1 MSGLIIDSE
10 ACIGCGRCVRACA
23 SGGIVVEGER
33 PSRCARVTDGCILC
47 GGCVDACPVNAI
59 SIERDEAAGAVDLD
73 AYRDIWVF
81 AQTDEHDT
89 VTPVAYELMGKG
101 RELADA
107 RGCRLV
113 ALVGM
118 SPEGSL
124 GDLEHLVCAGAD
136 EVLACR
142 DERLRQNDAEVYARL
157 ICDLVAERKPEAIL
171 YGATAFGRE
180 LAPGVAVRL
189 QTGLTAD
196 CTVLSMDTETG
207 LLQQTRPAFGGN
219 LMATIVCPNHRPQ
232 MATVRPGIF
241 KAPDFDYDRSGT
253 ITRGGRE
260 GAESFSLI
268 RRNPRG
274 PQPFVL
280 PKRADPPEALFPKQ
294 NLPLPFP
301 LHELPGAEKPP
312 ARRKMRAQSGE
323 ERRGL
328 LVDHV
333 RGDDVEERRWRKRL
347 ERPRERGDA
356 GDAVC
361 ERLLARRE
369 RRLAVE
375 VERDDARGA
384 LERRHERQRPR
395 AAPHVEDARAGEV
408 LGEEQQDREARG
420 LVRPGAERADGGE
433 IETPDAGRRNAGQD
447 SFVGVEEVPL
457 HENGA
462 PQGGRFGNPVAG
474 DFFEGGKA
482 GSSDRV
488 ERGQGCREVFGVDPH
503 GEPASRRSRRRKLQ
517 SP

>member
-33 PSRCARVTDGCILC
+33 PNRCARVTDGCILC

-81 AQTDEHDT
+81 VQTDEHDT

-118 SPEGSL
+118 GPEGSL

-136 EVLACR
+136 EVLVCR

-196 CTVLSMDTETG
+196 CTVLSMDAEAG

-241 KAPDFDYDRSGT
+241 KARVEISIPAEEWGQQASIADAERLVVVG
-253 ITRGGRE
+253 RGIG
-260 GAESFSLI
+260 S
-268 RRNPRG
+268 
-274 PQPFVL
+274 
-280 PKRADPPEALFPKQ
+280 KK
-294 NLPLPFP
+294 NLPLMRR
-301 LHELPGAEKPP
+301 LAEALGAELGCTRPVVEAGWLEYRHQIGQTGVSVSPK
-312 ARRKMRAQSGE
+312 
-323 ERRGL
+323 L
-328 LVDHV
+328 LVSIGVSGAIQHLAGIGGAECIIAINED
-333 RGDDVEERRWRKRL
+333 
-347 ERPRERGDA
+347 PDA
-356 GDAVC
+356 PIFGAAQYKVVGDAV
-361 ERLLARRE
+361 EVVEELLAQ
-369 RRLAVE
+369 
-375 VERDDARGA
+375 
-384 LERRHERQRPR
+384 LER
-395 AAPHVEDARAGEV
+395 
-408 LGEEQQDREARG
+408 
-420 LVRPGAERADGGE
+420 
-433 IETPDAGRRNAGQD
+433 
-447 SFVGVEEVPL
+447 
-457 HENGA
+457 
-462 PQGGRFGNPVAG
+462 
-474 DFFEGGKA
+474 
-482 GSSDRV
+482 
-488 ERGQGCREVFGVDPH
+488 
-503 GEPASRRSRRRKLQ
+503 
-517 SP
+517 